1 MEFNQIETFLSVV
14 KHKSFSKAAKE
25 LFLTQP
31 TVSNNIQNLEK
42 ELNTTLLDR
51 KSKTITLTGSG
62 ESFYKYAVELINT
75 RDKAKYDLI
84 RRTGKIEG
92 EVEIS
97 ASSIPEQYI
106 LPYIIK
112 EFTDK
117 HPNVSFNVIHKN
129 SKDVVDDILKGKNN
143 FGIVGAKYPSDVLE
157 YIDFY
162 QDELVLA
169 VPNNNNYP
177 WPLGEILDFKV
188 LLKQKLILRKEG
200 SGTRLLI
207 DKGICNKGIDL
218 DDLNIKY
225 LIDSN
230 EMIKKM
236 IELNLGVSLISKIAV
251 KNEVDLGLIKCYK
264 IKDIDFKRNFYF
276 VYHRH
281 RTLSP
286 VVETLKNF
294 LINWYGTKFN

>member
-14 KHKSFSKAAKE
+14 KHKNFSKAGKE

-31 TVSNNIQNLEK
+31 TVSNNIQSLEK

-51 KSKTITLTGSG
+51 KSKTITLTDSG

-75 RDKAKYDLI
+75 RDKAKYALVKKSE
-84 RRTGKIEG
+84 KIEG
-92 EVEIS
+92 EIEIS

-112 EFTDK
+112 DFTEK
-117 HPNVSFNVIHKN
+117 YPKVTFRITHKN
-129 SKDVVDDILKGKNN
+129 SKDVVEDILKGKSN
-143 FGIVGAKYPSDVLE
+143 FGIVGAKYSSELLE

-169 VPNNNNYP
+169 VSSMESYP
-177 WPLGEILDFKV
+177 QSSDRSLDIDV
-188 LLKQKLILRKEG
+188 LFSKNLIFRKRG

-207 DKGICNKGIDL
+207 KKCLSGKDIEL

-236 IELNLGVSLISKIAV
+236 IELNLGISLISKIAI
-251 KNEVDLGLIKCYK
+251 KNEADLGLIKYYK
-264 IKDIDFKRNFYF
+264 IKDLDFKRNFYF
-276 VYHRH
+276 VYHKH

-286 VVETLKNF
+286 VVESFKNF
-294 LINWYGTKFN
+294 LKDWPGIEI